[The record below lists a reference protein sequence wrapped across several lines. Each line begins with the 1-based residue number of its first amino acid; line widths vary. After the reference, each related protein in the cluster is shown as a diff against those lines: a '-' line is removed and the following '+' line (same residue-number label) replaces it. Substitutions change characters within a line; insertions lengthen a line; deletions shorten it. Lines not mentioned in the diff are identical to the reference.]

1 MAQMKYN
8 KLFIS
13 VLEDL
18 AQKSIAN
25 REVFKSRAYNKAKET
40 IMNISGA
47 ILKIE
52 DIQSLPGIG
61 KSIFERLE
69 KAMLEHN
76 LREKDTTTVISQEYK
91 KDVILNASDI
101 LTGVYGIGP
110 VKAAQLIECGITT
123 IEKLREVQF
132 EVLNEKQIIGLK
144 HYEDVLRRIPR
155 SEIDQ
160 YNNLLKRSLEDTL
173 KKNKISASSGTKY
186 EIVGSYRRGAADSG
200 DIDIIVTSSSPSVF
214 IKWIDR
220 LIKDKVILDVLSRG
234 PSKCL
239 VMAKI
244 PDSNVVRRVDFLYS
258 PPDEFAFAILY
269 FTGSKEFNTVM
280 RSRALKFGFTL
291 NEHGFHQMVDSGNNN
306 RKVKGDK
313 VAKLFEDEKAIFE
326 ALNMVWKE
334 PHERKDGASV
344 VSI

>member
-1 MAQMKYN
+1 MKYN
-8 KLFIS
+8 QLFIS

-18 AQKSIAN
+18 AKKSLAK
-25 REVFKSRAYNKAKET
+25 REIFKTRAYNKAKET
-40 IMNISGA
+40 IINISGV

-52 DIQSLPGIG
+52 DIQGLPGIG

-69 KAMLEHN
+69 KAMLEHSN
-76 LREKDTTTVISQEYK
+76 KENAVSIINFDNKNGNGNE
-91 KDVILNASDI
+91 LNASEFDI

-110 VKAAQLIECGITT
+110 VKAAELIKCGITT
-123 IEKLREVQF
+123 IEKLRELQY

-144 HYEDVLRRIPR
+144 YYEDVLQRIPR

-160 YNNLLKRSLEDTL
+160 YNNLLKRSLQDTL
-173 KKNKISASSGTKY
+173 KKNKIAESGTKY

-200 DIDIIVTSSSPSVF
+200 DIDIIVTSSTPNVF

-234 PSKCL
+234 QSKCL

-244 PDSNVVRRVDFLYS
+244 PESNVVRRVDFLYS

-280 RSRALKFGFTL
+280 RSRALKFGLTL
-291 NEHGFHQMVDSGNNN
+291 NEHGFHQMIDSGNNN
-306 RKVKGDK
+306 KKVKGDK
-313 VAKLFEDEKAIFE
+313 VTKLFEDEKAIFE
-326 ALNMVWKE
+326 VLNMVWKE
-334 PHERKDGASV
+334 PHERKDGGSV